1 MRMAMASIMKVFL
14 MRKKE
19 GKGHNAKQRA
29 KKRWDERERSGSK
42 AGCSR
47 FLFFMIRRYNIS
59 DVGHNWCTG
68 ESYNT

>member
-29 KKRWDERERSGSK
+29 KRWRDERKRSGSK
-42 AGCSR
+42 
-47 FLFFMIRRYNIS
+47 
-59 DVGHNWCTG
+59 TG
-68 ESYNT
+68 